1 MMLPPPPRAWVD
13 WTVPTDEQGEEIGV
27 ASTSESYRFYLR
39 WLADYLYQTDI
50 PVPECQEA
58 MVERYSS
65 EDGAE
70 SAVFDLGDTMGILLD
85 DMESLERRSLEGT
98 SWETIHAEEMGFCGE
113 YSEEERETITEED
126 FCVSQ
131 EDYERISREA
141 KESRK
146 MPSHIK
152 HADIPFR
159 AVFASL
165 LKEVHEPEER
175 YRLLDRFYYN
185 LNESAS
191 K

>member
-13 WTVPTDEQGEEIGV
+13 WTIPTNDEGEEIGV
-27 ASTSESYRFYLR
+27 ATTSHSYQFYLR

-58 MVERYSS
+58 MIERYST
-65 EDGAE
+65 EGGAS
-70 SAVFDLGDTMGILLD
+70 SAVFDLGDTMGMLLYD
-85 DMESLERRSLEGT
+85 IEGLERHSEEGM
-98 SWETIHAEEMGFCGE
+98 SWEAVHAEEMEFYEE

-141 KESRK
+141 KESQR
-146 MPSHIK
+146 MPSYIK

-165 LKEVHEPEER
+165 FKDVHDPEER